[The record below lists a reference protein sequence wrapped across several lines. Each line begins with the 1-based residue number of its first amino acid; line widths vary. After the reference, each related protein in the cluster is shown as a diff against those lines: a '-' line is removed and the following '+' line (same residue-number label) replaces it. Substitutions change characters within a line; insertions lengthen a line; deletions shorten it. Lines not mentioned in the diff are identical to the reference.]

1 MNSKIMIDSGAHSL
15 FVREILK
22 KQHGELSFGY
32 YETDEFW
39 EYVDAYAK
47 YIQENQHLIEVYV
60 SVDVIHNPEL
70 SWKVQ
75 RYLEDNY
82 KLRPLPVYHS
92 GEEFKWF
99 KKYCDNYDYIGV
111 GGLGQEV
118 SRSTWIKNIGV
129 PVFSYICTKDS
140 DYRPVRKIH
149 GFAMTAPS
157 LVTAYPW
164 YSVDSTSW
172 IQFGK
177 YGIVIVPYKKDGK
190 YDYTQSPNTVFV
202 SSRPK
207 AKSNELHFDNVVGI
221 HQNYFASYFEERGFA
236 LGKSEFRNVS
246 DGYKLQPGEAWA
258 DRKNLLVETIVEPG
272 LSNCHELRDRINLM
286 YYLDLEKNTPEYPR
300 QWKPKAKITTLF

>member
-1 MNSKIMIDSGAHSL
+1 MDSKIFIDSGAHSL

-22 KQHGELSFGY
+22 KQHGKLTFEY

-39 EYVDAYAK
+39 SYVDAYAK
-47 YIQENQHLIEVYV
+47 YIHENKHLVEVYV

-75 RYLEDNY
+75 RYLEDSY
-82 KLRPLPVYHS
+82 GLKPLPVYHS
-92 GEEFKWF
+92 GEDFTWF

-118 SRSTWIKNIGV
+118 SRTTWINNIGT
-129 PVFSYICTKDS
+129 PVFSYICKKP
-140 DYRPVRKIH
+140 DYKPIRKIH

-157 LVTAYPW
+157 LVTGYPW

-172 IQFGK
+172 VQFGK
-177 YGIVIVPYKKDGK
+177 YGIVIVPYKKGGV

-207 AKSNELHFDNVVGI
+207 SKSNINHFDNAVGM
-221 HQNYFASYFEERGFA
+221 HKGYFADYFAERGFV
-236 LGKSEFRNVS
+236 LGKSEFKKVGE
-246 DGYKLQPGEAWA
+246 GYKLEAEEQWA
-258 DRKNLLVETIVEPG
+258 DRKSNLVEVVLERG
-272 LSNCHELRDRINLM
+272 LSNHHELRDQLNLM
-286 YYLDLEKNTPEYPR
+286 FYLDLEKNTPEYPR
-300 QWKPKAKITTLF
+300 AWKPKAKITQLF